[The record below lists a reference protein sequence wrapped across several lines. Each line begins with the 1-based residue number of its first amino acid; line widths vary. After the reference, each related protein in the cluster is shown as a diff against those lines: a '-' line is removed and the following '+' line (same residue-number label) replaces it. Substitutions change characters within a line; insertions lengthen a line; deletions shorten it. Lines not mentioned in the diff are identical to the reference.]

1 MKNLNKKLFNE
12 NIYLVDIAVKKF
24 DYGFVERED
33 LYQAGLYGLYKAIK
47 KNSNVET
54 FKKYAMLYIVS
65 EIKKELREN
74 KLIILSK
81 ELLKIRK
88 YIKHNQEKSVAQ
100 IAKELKLNEEKVK
113 MVIADIGDLYYF
125 EEESEIKGKQSNYKN
140 SLYSYYI
147 DKLDYMSKEV
157 IILKYFKNYTQSEI
171 AKILNCSQSTISR
184 IEKNALKILKSKITK

>member
-1 MKNLNKKLFNE
+1 MKSLNKKIFDD

-47 KNSNVET
+47 KNRNQET
-54 FKKYAMLYIVS
+54 FKKYAMFYIFS

-81 ELLKIRK
+81 ELLKIKK
-88 YIKHNQEKSVAQ
+88 YIKHNQEKTITQ
-100 IAKELKLNEEKVK
+100 IADELKTSEEKVK

-125 EEESEIKGKQSNYKN
+125 SEDSELKEKTSNYKN

-157 IILKYFKNYTQSEI
+157 IMLKYFKNYTQSEI

>member
-1 MKNLNKKLFNE
+1 MKSLNKKIFDD

-47 KNSNVET
+47 KNRNQET
-54 FKKYAMLYIVS
+54 FKKYAMFYIFS

-81 ELLKIRK
+81 ELLKIKK
-88 YIKHNQEKSVAQ
+88 YIKHNQEKTITQ
-100 IAKELKLNEEKVK
+100 IADELKTSEEKVK

-125 EEESEIKGKQSNYKN
+125 SEDSELKGKTSNYKN

-157 IILKYFKNYTQSEI
+157 IMLKYFKNYTQSEI

>member
-1 MKNLNKKLFNE
+1 MKSLNKKIFDD

-47 KNSNVET
+47 KNKNQET
-54 FKKYAMLYIVS
+54 FKKYAMFYIFS

-81 ELLKIRK
+81 ELLKIKK
-88 YIKHNQEKSVAQ
+88 YIKHNQEKTITQ
-100 IAKELKLNEEKVK
+100 IADELKTSEEKVK

-125 EEESEIKGKQSNYKN
+125 SEDSELKGKTSNYKN

-157 IILKYFKNYTQSEI
+157 IMLKYFKNYTQSEI